1 MTCPSLALLTVLGK
15 GHACAEQ
22 LLELGNNRLEAVLR
36 VGLAVWSAEMTH
48 ENDGFGTIFAGVF
61 DGRECAD
68 DALVVCDL
76 LVTVERDVEVDLVC
90 ALLEF
95 VLKANWL

>member
-1 MTCPSLALLTVLGK
+1 
-15 GHACAEQ
+15 
-22 LLELGNNRLEAVLR
+22 
-36 VGLAVWSAEMTH
+36 MTH
-48 ENDGFGTIFAGVF
+48 ENDGFGTIVAGVF

-76 LVTVERDVEVDLVC
+76 LVTVEGDVEVDLVC